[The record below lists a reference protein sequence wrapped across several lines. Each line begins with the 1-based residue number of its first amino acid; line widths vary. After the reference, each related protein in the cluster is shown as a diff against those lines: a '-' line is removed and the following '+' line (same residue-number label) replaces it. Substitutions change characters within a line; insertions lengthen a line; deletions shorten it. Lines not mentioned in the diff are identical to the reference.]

1 MATFTVDE
9 LVKAAEQL
17 PQTDLE
23 NLTAQV
29 LTLKAR
35 RAAPELSKNEAE
47 LLRNINWGMPDAL
60 QNRYRELIASRRT
73 ETLTESE
80 HTELL
85 HLTNQFEKHDTERLK
100 YLTELARIR
109 KISLTKLLDEL
120 GIEDVSKKVPFTQI
134 KVSQM

>member
-17 PQTDLE
+17 PQIDLE

-35 RAAPELSKNEAE
+35 RAAPELLKNEAE
-47 LLRNINWGMPDAL
+47 LIRNINRGMPSKL
-60 QNRYRELIASRRT
+60 QNRYRELIAGRRA

-80 HTELL
+80 HAELL
-85 HLTNQFEKHDTERLK
+85 HLTNQEEKYDAERLK

-109 KISLTKLLDEL
+109 KISLTELLAEL
-120 GIEDVSKKVPFTQI
+120 GIEPAYT
-134 KVSQM
+134 

>member
-17 PQTDLE
+17 PQIDLE

-35 RAAPELSKNEAE
+35 RTAPELSKNEAE
-47 LLRNINWGMPDAL
+47 LLRNINRGMPDAL
-60 QNRYRELIASRRT
+60 QNRYRELMASRRS

-80 HTELL
+80 HAELL

-109 KISLTKLLDEL
+109 KISLTELLFAAGVHPPSNSDHNR
-120 GIEDVSKKVPFTQI
+120 
-134 KVSQM
+134 

>member
-1 MATFTVDE
+1 MATFTVNE

-17 PQTDLE
+17 PQIDLE

-47 LLRNINWGMPDAL
+47 LLRNINRGMPDEL
-60 QNRYRELIASRRT
+60 QNRYRKLIAGRRS

-80 HTELL
+80 HAELL
-85 HLTNQFEKHDTERLK
+85 HLTNQVEKYDTERLK
-100 YLTELARIR
+100 YLTELARIQ
-109 KISLTKLLDEL
+109 KISLTELLDEL
-120 GIEDVSKKVPFTQI
+120 GIEPAHT
-134 KVSQM
+134 